1 MGFRF
6 SKRISILPGVR
17 LNLSGSGASL
27 SVGPRGASITMGK
40 RGVYGNVG
48 IPGTG
53 LSYRER
59 LDKPS
64 RRSTSSRPPE
74 APTPPEPQIPNGLV
88 ARIIDDQLVFL
99 DGEGQSIDPALI
111 PLIKRTMKDELRE
124 FLQEN
129 VEARNDAATSLATI
143 HLDIPQTVGQI
154 LRSSAGKPSR
164 EQFASGEDHMAA
176 LMAWRAA
183 QANAGPDLAAV
194 EDALLQRLGSLEW
207 PRETNI
213 AISFN
218 GGRLLLD
225 VDLPEI
231 EDMPSVKWSAD
242 FTQLAFR
249 PKELTQK
256 ERAALYLDHVC
267 SLLVRLVGHSMAVAE
282 HIHKVAVS
290 AYTQRSGAVGQE
302 RDEYVAT
309 LSVDRSAW
317 GEVNL
322 ASLAQIEPQNLLR
335 HLGAKIET
343 NSRGILLVQTPLT

>member
-64 RRSTSSRPPE
+64 RSSSPARPS
-74 APTPPEPQIPNGLV
+74 APPPAPEPQIPHGLV
-88 ARIIDDQLVFL
+88 ARLMDDQLLFL
-99 DGEGQSIDPALI
+99 DSEGNQVDPALI
-111 PLIKRTMKDELRE
+111 PIIKRTMKEELRE

-129 VEARNDAATSLATI
+129 ADARNSTTEALATI
-143 HLDIPQTVGQI
+143 HLDIPLATDQI
-154 LRSSAGKPSR
+154 KSSGADKPRR

-176 LMAWRAA
+176 LMTWRAQ
-183 QANAGPDLAAV
+183 QANNGPDLAAV
-194 EDALLQRLGSLEW
+194 EDALLNQLGSLEW

-213 AISFN
+213 AIAYTD
-218 GGRLLLD
+218 GRLLLD

-231 EDMPSVKWSAD
+231 EDMPTVKWATD
-242 FTQLAFR
+242 LTQLALR
-249 PKELTQK
+249 PKDLSQK
-256 ERAALYLDHVC
+256 DRASAYLDHVC
-267 SLLVRLVGHSMAVAE
+267 SLLLRLLGHAMAVTDQ
-282 HIHKVAVS
+282 IHTVAIS
-290 AYTQRSGAVGQE
+290 AYTQRKGALGHE
-302 RDEYVAT
+302 SDEYVAT
-309 LSVDRSAW
+309 LLVQRSQW
-317 GEVNL
+317 QEVSL
-322 ASLAQIEPQNLLR
+322 PSLAQIEPQNLLR

-343 NSRGILLVQTPLT
+343 NSRGILLVQQPLT